1 MRRYLLYT
9 LKTGTP
15 SIPSRSRRAS
25 PGIPYTPPYDVSR
38 NKSKGLGDRIA
49 QFTKATG
56 IDKAVKSVVEDCG
69 CEQRRAKLNALFPG
83 RNVEMTEQDV
93 KAYEELL
100 PAIERGRLNRH
111 QSRDMYAIFNRTF
124 NAMEKPCNCTGKNKR
139 MVEKLQQAYDYT
151 CKP

>member
-1 MRRYLLYT
+1 
-9 LKTGTP
+9 
-15 SIPSRSRRAS
+15 
-25 PGIPYTPPYDVSR
+25 
-38 NKSKGLGDRIA
+38 
-49 QFTKATG
+49 
-56 IDKAVKSVVEDCG
+56 
-69 CEQRRAKLNALFPG
+69 
-83 RNVEMTEQDV
+83 MTEQDV